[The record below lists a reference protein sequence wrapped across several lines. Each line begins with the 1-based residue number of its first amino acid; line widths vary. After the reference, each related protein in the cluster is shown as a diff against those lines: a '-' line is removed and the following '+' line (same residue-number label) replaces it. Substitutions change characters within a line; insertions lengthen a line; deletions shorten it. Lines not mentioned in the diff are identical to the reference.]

1 MTAACRFNP
10 NATKGV
16 ILNYAILTKDTGL
29 ARRIE
34 DSLVHCCASG
44 DVFATEIEM
53 LRVLRH
59 KHYDLIAIDARS
71 TKVASS
77 AIVAWRECHSLRN
90 TPLLVV
96 GSFADPAS
104 LFQWYEA
111 GATDILSLQFNEN
124 EFYVRAVRATQRVGG
139 AASRDAERL
148 CVGPYTLNK
157 ACCVVELRGT
167 EIQLTPREFATAWLL
182 FTNAGVSLTRVMVAK
197 SIWGSEADCA
207 DRSIQQHVY
216 KLRKKLALGGEHGV
230 TLRTVYSLG
239 YRLEVA
245 ATQETKTNHARFDGG
260 LARTS
265 LGVHAGV
272 AGPV

>member
-1 MTAACRFNP
+1 M
-10 NATKGV
+10 
-16 ILNYAILTKDTGL
+16 NYAILTKDTGL

-34 DSLVHCCASG
+34 DSLVRCRASG
-44 DVFATEIEM
+44 EAFATEIEM

-59 KHYDLIAIDARS
+59 RHYDLIVIDARS

-77 AIVAWRECHSLRN
+77 ALVAWRECHSVQN
-90 TPLLVV
+90 TPLLVI
-96 GSFADPAS
+96 GSFADPGS

-111 GATDILSLQFNEN
+111 GATDILSLQFDEN
-124 EFYVRAVRATQRVGG
+124 EFYVRAVRATG
-139 AASRDAERL
+139 AAANRESERL

-182 FTNAGVSLTRVMVAK
+182 FTNAGVSLTRAMVAK
-197 SIWGSEADCA
+197 SIWGSEDDCA

-216 KLRKKLALGGEHGV
+216 KLRKKLALAGENGV

-245 ATQETKTNHARFDGG
+245 AGRDETRPTRFDGG
-260 LARTS
+260 LARTA
-265 LGVHAGV
+265 LGVHAGL
-272 AGPV
+272 AGCI